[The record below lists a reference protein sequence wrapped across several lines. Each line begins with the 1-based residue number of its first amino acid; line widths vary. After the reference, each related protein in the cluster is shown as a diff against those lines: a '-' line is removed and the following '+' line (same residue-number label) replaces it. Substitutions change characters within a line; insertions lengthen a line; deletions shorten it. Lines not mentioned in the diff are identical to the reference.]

1 MRRPDRT
8 LDPEAA
14 AELEAVEA
22 ALRGEGVATEH
33 AELAEL
39 SRLVADE
46 RPVPRAEW
54 ARELDAKVAAGFPRP
69 GGARGRARRKWLRMP
84 TEGWMPV
91 LGAVACAL
99 VALVVVAAAL
109 SGGGGSSQGLDAG
122 SGSSGAP
129 GGGSVAPAQPEA
141 AAPAGEGPQ
150 GADGPAAARSEP
162 SSPDRSLKSAPVAGA
177 SPFRGRQVERATQLT
192 LAVGKTKMQAT
203 AQRVYSVAG
212 TYDGIVDSAS
222 VSSGDATSSGAT
234 FELRF
239 PSSRAAEAVSRLA
252 ELGKVRSQTSTA
264 QDVTATFRSADERL
278 RDALAERSGLLRA
291 LARADTETEID
302 SLKRRLGIAQR
313 EIGAARAGLARVRA
327 RVDYARVSLRLEPR
341 TREIVAPPKDDGW
354 DPGDALHDAGRVLA
368 VSAGVA
374 LIALAVLVPLSV
386 LGLLGWAAGRT
397 TRRRRRES
405 ALGAST

>member
-8 LDPEAA
+8 IDPDTA
-14 AELEAVEA
+14 AELEAVDA
-22 ALRGEGVATEH
+22 ALRGEGVASEH

-46 RPVPRAEW
+46 RPAPRAEW

-69 GGARGRARRKWLRMP
+69 GGGRRRGGRGRLPVP
-84 TEGWMPV
+84 TSLWMPG
-91 LGAVACAL
+91 LAAAACAL
-99 VALVVVAAAL
+99 VALAVVASAL
-109 SGGGGSSQGLDAG
+109 SGGGGGTDSG
-122 SGSSGAP
+122 SGSTSS
-129 GGGSVAPAQPEA
+129 GGSSAPARPEA
-141 AAPAGEGPQ
+141 ATPSANGSPERNGAP
-150 GADGPAAARSEP
+150 PAAAQATA
-162 SSPDRSLKSAPVAGA
+162 PDASLKSAPAAGA
-177 SPFRGRQVERATQLT
+177 SPFRGRRVERATQLT
-192 LAVGKTKMQAT
+192 LAVGRTKMQAT

-222 VSSGDATSSGAT
+222 VSSGDATSAGAS

-239 PSSRAAEAVSRLA
+239 PSSRAAEAVARLA

-278 RDALAERSGLLRA
+278 RAALAERSGLLRA
-291 LARADTETEID
+291 LGRADTANKID
-302 SLKRRLGIAQR
+302 SLKRRLAIVQR
-313 EIGAARAGLARVRA
+313 EIGAARSGLARVRA
-327 RVDYARVSLRLEPR
+327 RVDYARVSLRLEQR
-341 TREIVAPPKDDGW
+341 NREIVAPPNDDGW

-386 LGLLGWAAGRT
+386 LGLLGWAASRT
-397 TRRRRRES
+397 TRRRRREA
-405 ALGAST
+405 ALGAS